1 MAPVG
6 VSRRSVLRG
15 LLAASVGGA
24 ATSALSGCGA
34 LSGFTTTGGSGMTF
48 FSTQFTPVE
57 EAERFRTI
65 LRDAIDTEISYV
77 TSEPGPFITQT
88 RTQVDAGSVRTSLL
102 GGLHGDLTPLV
113 ADHLTDLTDLIA
125 GLGDLGWPAEYL
137 DLARAGTGR
146 TWYVPWAQASY
157 VIAARKEML
166 EHLPSGADVRALTY
180 DQFLD
185 WARNAREANG
195 GKPVLALPAGPKGL
209 LHRFTQG
216 FLLPSFTGGQITTF
230 RSREAAEAW
239 EYFRE
244 LWQECVPTSTSYDF
258 IQEPLAS
265 GEAMIGWDHV
275 ARLIEA
281 PKREPDK
288 WVMVP
293 SPRGPKGL
301 GYMVVLAGLAIP
313 RGAPDEDTARRLI
326 SALSRPETQLDV
338 LRANAFFP
346 TVRADLTGDM
356 PPAITLQADAVNRQR
371 TAPDAL
377 LALPPNGLGERE
389 GEVTKVFKDCFQSMV
404 LDERDV
410 RSTLDEQFR
419 ILNDLL
425 ADIKAPCW
433 APDPPSHGKPC
444 EVG

>member
-24 ATSALSGCGA
+24 GASALGGCGA
-34 LSGFTTTGGSGMTF
+34 LTGFATAGGSGMTF
-48 FSTQFTPVE
+48 FSTQFAPVE
-57 EAERFRTI
+57 EAERFRAI
-65 LRDAIDTEISYV
+65 LRDSLDTDVSYV
-77 TSEPGPFITQT
+77 TSEPGQLVTQV
-88 RTQVDAGSVRTSLL
+88 RTQVDAGSVRSSLL
-102 GGLHGDLTPLV
+102 GGLHGDLTPLTGGY
-113 ADHLTDLTDLIA
+113 LTDLTDLLD
-125 GLGDLGWPAEYL
+125 GLGDLGWPKEYL
-137 DLARAGTGR
+137 DLAKAGTDR

-157 VIAARKEML
+157 VVAARREML
-166 EHLPSGADVRALTY
+166 EHLPSGADVRDLTY

-185 WARNAREANG
+185 WARAAREANG

-230 RSREAAEAW
+230 RSREAAEGWA
-239 EYFRE
+239 YFQE
-244 LWQECVPTSTSYDF
+244 LWQACVPASTSYDF
-258 IQEPLAS
+258 MQEPLAS

-281 PKREPDK
+281 PRRDPEN
-288 WVMVP
+288 WIMVP

-313 RGAPDEDTARRLI
+313 RGAPDQDTAHQVI
-326 SALSRPETQLDV
+326 SALSRPDTQLDV

-346 TVRADLTGDM
+346 TVRADLTGDL
-356 PPAITLQADAVNRQR
+356 PPAVRLEADAVNRQR
-371 TAPDAL
+371 GAAEAL
-377 LALPPNGLGERE
+377 LALPPVGLGERE
-389 GEVTKVFKDCFQSMV
+389 GEVTKVFKDCFRSIV
-404 LDERDV
+404 LDESDI
-410 RSTLDEQFR
+410 RSTLDAQAR
-419 ILNDLL
+419 ILNELL

-433 APDPPSHGKPC
+433 APDPPSDGKPC
-444 EVG
+444 EVA